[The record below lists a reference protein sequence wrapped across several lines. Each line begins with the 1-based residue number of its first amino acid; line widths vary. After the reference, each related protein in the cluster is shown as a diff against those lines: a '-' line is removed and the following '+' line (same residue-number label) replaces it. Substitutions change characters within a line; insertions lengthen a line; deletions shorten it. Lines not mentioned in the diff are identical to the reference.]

1 MKTLYL
7 LRHAKSSW
15 DDTSLPD
22 RDRPLEARGER
33 DAAKMSKRWSQQH
46 GKPDLIVS
54 SPAIR
59 ALETAK
65 VAAAGLDYKI
75 KNIMVNDRL
84 YAATVDG
91 LITVIETLDDELERV
106 MLVGHN
112 PGFTELAHHFDD
124 GITRMPTCALVEFR
138 FDVKSWSGIGQ
149 AKPALTI
156 FDSPKRSSP

>member
-33 DAAKMSKRWSQQH
+33 DAAKMGKRWSPQY

-54 SPAIR
+54 SPAVR

-65 VAAAGLDYKI
+65 VLAAGLDYKI
-75 KNIMVNDRL
+75 KRILVNERL

-91 LITVIETLDDELERV
+91 LIAFIESLDDMLERV

-112 PGFTELAHHFDD
+112 PGFAELAHHFDS
-124 GITRMPTCALVEFR
+124 GITHMPTCALAEFR
-138 FDVKSWSGIGQ
+138 FDAKSWSGIGQ
-149 AKPALTI
+149 SRPARTI
-156 FDSPKRSSP
+156 FDSPKQSSA